1 MIFIAHRGNLI
12 NKNSQTENTPKQ
24 IEVCINKGY
33 DVEIDIYII
42 NNMLY
47 LGHDQPETIISNAWL
62 ESIKQYSWIHC
73 KNFEAMLYMKN
84 TEYNYFW
91 HNTDDYTITS
101 KGYIWTYPG
110 KIYGDPCII
119 VNPELWSNEYRFV
132 CSGICS
138 DQIAVFKSSYNS

>member
-12 NKNSQTENTPKQ
+12 NKNLQTENTPEQ
-24 IEVCINKGY
+24 IELCINNGY

-42 NNMLY
+42 NNSLY
-47 LGHDQPETIISNAWL
+47 LGHDKPETMISYSWL
-62 ESIKQYSWIHC
+62 ESIKKYLWIHC
-73 KNFEAMLYMKN
+73 KNFDAVQYMYN

-110 KIYGDPCII
+110 KPFNQSC
-119 VNPELWSNEYRFV
+119 VLVCPERWTSETQLN
-132 CSGICS
+132 CTGICS
-138 DQIAVFKSSYNS
+138 DNISLFRSQIL